1 MATVKSDSGT
11 EYGSIDRPLVT
22 FVLLAFNQEEF
33 ISDAVEGALSQT
45 YSPLQIFFSDD
56 CSTDRTFEIMEDLVS
71 KYEGPH
77 QVVITQNK
85 TNLGVGEHINTVVR
99 NSKGEL
105 IVAAAGDDVSL
116 PHRTTATVNRWL
128 DCDRKPCSIYSRNI
142 VINSDGVQ
150 IGENGSCPK
159 QGSLVQ
165 KLLRYMDGTLGCS
178 HTWSR
183 KVFES
188 FGPLLPNTVCEDRV
202 IPFRSELMGG
212 IEFIE
217 EPLVKYRVHD
227 SNLSHFHGRDKKSV
241 LNMAIEINRRNL
253 NILKNYLA
261 DLSKARDQNLL
272 SATECNSIRL
282 KLEGKITE
290 TQDKICFLQ
299 GDTAKKLS
307 LIRSSLLGSPRLALR
322 WIAILLFPNL
332 YVKYKY
338 KKPAQE

>member
-1 MATVKSDSGT
+1 MMDKDIAQ
-11 EYGSIDRPLVT
+11 EPLVT
-22 FVLLAFNQEEF
+22 FALFAYNQEQFVRE
-33 ISDAVEGALSQT
+33 ATEAALSQT
-45 YSPLQIFFSDD
+45 YSPLEIYLSDD
-56 CSTDRTFEIMEDLVS
+56 CSTDRTFEVMEKVVAE
-71 KYEGPH
+71 YAGPH
-77 QVVITQNK
+77 KVTLNRNE
-85 TNLGVGEHINTVVR
+85 TTLGVGAHVNHVVEAS
-99 NSKGEL
+99 NGEL
-105 IVAAAGDDVSL
+105 IVGAAGDDVSL
-116 PHRTTATVNRWL
+116 PHRTSTTVKRWL
-128 DCDRKPCSIYSRNI
+128 DRDRNPCSIYSRNI

-178 HTWSR
+178 HAWSR

-241 LNMAIEINRRNL
+241 LSMAIEINRRNR
-253 NILKNYLA
+253 NILENYLA
-261 DLSKARDQNLL
+261 DLSKAKDQNLL
-272 SATECNSIRL
+272 SAIECDTIRL
-282 KLEGKITE
+282 KLRGKINE
-290 TQDKICFLQ
+290 IQNKIYFLK
-299 GDTAKKLS
+299 GNTGKKLS
-307 LIRSSLLGSPRLALR
+307 LIRSSLLSNPRLALR
-322 WIAILLFPNL
+322 WLAILLFPNL